1 MNDKETRFGGETKML
16 NNEGLCENE
25 RLAMKMPKKTKN
37 WREDSCRRYAIDG
50 RLEREESEDKPRYI

>member
-1 MNDKETRFGGETKML
+1 ML

-25 RLAMKMPKKTKN
+25 RLAMKMTEKEEKNKN

-50 RLEREESEDKPRYI
+50 LGKR